1 MSDFCPESPGPPSLQ
16 LCILLFPESILLFQY
31 CIRRVSVDIFEII
44 AYVRDMIKRY
54 FRTSQS
60 RRPVNTADLS
70 VPQTGKLITQ
80 YMDIAKRNSNN
91 PILRPSDLKPGIPGM
106 EIACLLNPGV
116 FRMDGKVWLLLRV
129 AERPKQVEGKISF
142 PVYNAEGNIEVLHFD
157 KDDPDLDASDPRV
170 IGYKG
175 QNYLTTMSYLRLVC
189 SEDGVH
195 FHEDPAY
202 PPIFGKGPQE
212 SFGIE
217 DCRVA
222 TMEDGYYLTFTEVS
236 PVAVGVGLIET
247 RDFKSYTR
255 HGMIFPPHNKDCALW
270 EEKIG
275 GKYYAFHRPS
285 SPELGGNY
293 IWLAESPD
301 RIHWGRHICIAT
313 TRPGKWDSVRVGAG
327 AAPVKTSKG
336 WLEIYHGANEEN
348 RYCLGA
354 LLLDKDDP
362 TKVIARSEEPIMEP
376 VAPYEQT
383 GFFGNVVF
391 TNGQIVDGDTIHIY
405 YGASDEVICAADFS
419 IEEILSSILK

>member
-1 MSDFCPESPGPPSLQ
+1 
-16 LCILLFPESILLFQY
+16 
-31 CIRRVSVDIFEII
+31 
-44 AYVRDMIKRY
+44 
-54 FRTSQS
+54 
-60 RRPVNTADLS
+60 
-70 VPQTGKLITQ
+70 
-80 YMDIAKRNSNN
+80 MDIAKRNSRN
-91 PILRPSDLKPGIPGM
+91 PILRPSDLTPGIPGM

-116 FRMDGKVWLLLRV
+116 FRMDGKIWLLLRV
-129 AERPKQVEGKISF
+129 AERPKQVDGKISF
-142 PVYNAEGNIEVLHFD
+142 PVYNSKGEIEVLHFD

-222 TMEDGYYLTFTEVS
+222 TMEDGYFLTFTEVS
-236 PVAVGVGLIET
+236 PVAVGVGLMET
-247 RDFKSYTR
+247 RDFKTFGR
-255 HGMIFPPHNKDCALW
+255 HGMIFPPHNKDCAIW
-270 EEKIG
+270 EEKVG
-275 GKYYAFHRPS
+275 GMYYAFHRPS

-293 IWLAESPD
+293 IWVAESPD
-301 RIHWGRHICIAT
+301 RIHWGKHVCVAT

-327 AAPVKTSKG
+327 AAPVKTEKG

-362 TKVIARSEEPIMEP
+362 TKVIARSAEPIMEP

-391 TNGQIVDGDTIHIY
+391 TNGQIVEGDTIHIY
-405 YGASDEVICAADFS
+405 YGASDEVICSADLS
-419 IEEILSSILK
+419 ISEILASILK